1 MAKELLQVPE
11 RVDQQAGEE
20 ERFEIG
26 CGRHKVAALHSM
38 RAEQHKI
45 GIDR

>member
-11 RVDQQAGEE
+11 RVDRQEEEE

-26 CGRHKVAALHSM
+26 CGRHKVAVLHSM
-38 RAEQHKI
+38 RTEQHKI
-45 GIDR
+45 DIDR